1 MKRAR
6 KHRKRHL
13 LPGPAGLRQQQH
25 QQRNSQPNNA
35 NNSNNANED
44 QDDSYGRDGGN
55 QNQLKVDHDDHDQK
69 QEEGDPEMIH
79 EHVQIWD
86 AMCLSLHRI
95 LPSISVSMSMNHN
108 NNSNKNSKRRR
119 RDSNNSN
126 HMSQSSSWMWMRQ
139 ALHPNYTLLSELPHH
154 LQSSFFVPKVV
165 VQIHTIQSHGHDNF
179 TVYLSDES
187 TSTSAH
193 ASNRGKK
200 NGGNTST
207 SQMIHQSTNPMVI
220 GWLSQSLIRNHPE
233 WIQPGTVFLLSNVSI
248 AIFRKGSGSN
258 TGTIMNSDSGGIYAY
273 DRMMVVGEENIV
285 YAWTKEHGKMVNN
298 EDYLRLLEWRSDVED
313 KFTSHL
319 RVGDGDEDGEDEDEC
334 EGEGEGG
341 EETEEEDLD
350 VDQDTQQD
358 EIDNDNE
365 NENDVPIGMQNPQT
379 RRSQPQTQ
387 TLPHSQQQ
395 TISITAQQTQNNNY
409 QKNND
414 QNDNVDD
421 DWSNVPQSSTM
432 PVNDHAQAHHIYNQK
447 YGHSHGQNAHANA
460 NTRTNVNA
468 NTVVVQQGRVQVP
481 ISGSGSGS
489 GSGSINSENRST
501 SQRSNANDMS
511 ASTNSR
517 QTTIVTGPNQRLV
530 TSNSKS
536 TSVSGSGSRSNSSPA
551 LSGAAVRSAN
561 GIINPYAKKRN
572 TSATTSTSITTP
584 LNATAPTASTVR
596 LDSNFSVDTVNTT
609 ASNYVRPRNPYL
621 KKNLQAQA
629 ARSVSSSASTSTV
642 SSVTKSPSV
651 STVGEVTAG
660 SRVASQGIERNT
672 GTRSITHSDND
683 NINVGIERDA
693 PTPVQRAVTQM
704 SSLTHGTPHYTSQ
717 SSSIWNDMDMNMN
730 AFDEEEPSQ
739 DALGGRL
746 DVDVDVDATVQY
758 PVSSSV
764 PNANDVCTVN
774 ATTTTGM
781 SCNTN
786 NTNSQ
791 VQDVPVPAPPLSA
804 PAPPLSASIFS
815 NLNHLEDDE
824 MDAFLEDDD
833 EC

>member
-1 MKRAR
+1 MCNIIGDMKRAR

-44 QDDSYGRDGGN
+44 QDDSYGRGGSN
-55 QNQLKVDHDDHDQK
+55 QNQLKADNDDHDQK

-95 LPSISVSMSMNHN
+95 LPSISVSMSMNHKK
-108 NNSNKNSKRRR
+108 NSNKNSKRRR
-119 RDSNNSN
+119 RGSDNSN
-126 HMSQSSSWMWMRQ
+126 HMSQSSSWMCMRQ

-285 YAWTKEHGKMVNN
+285 YAWTKEHGKMVSN

-313 KFTSHL
+313 RFTSHL
-319 RVGDGDEDGEDEDEC
+319 RVGDGDEDEEDEDEC
-334 EGEGEGG
+334 EGEGG

-350 VDQDTQQD
+350 ANQDTQQD
-358 EIDNDNE
+358 EIDNYNE
-365 NENDVPIGMQNPQT
+365 NENDVPIGMQNPQA
-379 RRSQPQTQ
+379 RRSQPQPQTQ

-395 TISITAQQTQNNNY
+395 TISIAAQQTQNNNY
-409 QKNND
+409 QKNNA

-432 PVNDHAQAHHIYNQK
+432 PVNDHAQAHQIYNQK
-447 YGHSHGQNAHANA
+447 YGHSRGQNAHANA

-489 GSGSINSENRST
+489 INSENRST
-501 SQRSNANDMS
+501 SQRSNANNMS

-517 QTTIVTGPNQRLV
+517 QATIVTGPNQRLV
-530 TSNSKS
+530 TSSSKS

-551 LSGAAVRSAN
+551 LSRAAIRSAN

-572 TSATTSTSITTP
+572 SSATTSTSATTP
-584 LNATAPTASTVR
+584 LTATVLTASTVR

-629 ARSVSSSASTSTV
+629 AQSVSSSVSTSTV
-642 SSVTKSPSV
+642 ASVTKSPSV
-651 STVGEVTAG
+651 STVGEVIAG
-660 SRVASQGIERNT
+660 SRVASQGIERNK

-693 PTPVQRAVTQM
+693 PTPVQRAVTQT

-746 DVDVDVDATVQY
+746 DVDVDSTVQY

-786 NTNSQ
+786 NTNSAKAITQ
-791 VQDVPVPAPPLSA
+791 VQDVPVPV
-804 PAPPLSASIFS
+804 PPLSASIFS
-815 NLNHLEDDE
+815 NLNHIEDDE